1 MNKLKKYIRDKPMC
15 RNAHLSRFEL
25 LFMQVFNR
33 QIADENEVIFKQM
46 KHFTKRKRIDTA

>member
-1 MNKLKKYIRDKPMC
+1 MC